1 MESDANNTIIRK
13 INNSTHSADL
23 NLHRFKNLQDF
34 LFHHRIKK
42 SEDQSARDI
51 ATHTRIGDK
60 TKNIYGGSFHIPDK
74 EWSQFMKLYYHDVI
88 EKKMPEYLTEKQLVA
103 TKNGPIA
110 IDLDLH
116 FDLNVNTR
124 LYTKDHIVDIV
135 FAYLAELKEIFQFD
149 EDTRFP
155 IFIFEK
161 TNVNRVPEK
170 KITKDGIH
178 IIIGIQMD
186 HAAQCILRS
195 KMIEQTAEMWADLP
209 IVNKW
214 TDVFDDGISIGHTN
228 WQLYG
233 SGKPNHECYKLTN
246 VYDITYDVVD
256 GEWVTSSE
264 PVANYLNAENFHKLS
279 VRYTGHPQFFYTN
292 AFMQKLTKDNVRQ
305 KSPALS
311 HVASCDNMDEDDFAG
326 GGATLTV
333 SDILRIRTSDDLDLC
348 IQRFLDTISHVEYRL
363 REIYEY
369 TMILPEDYYGTGSYT
384 KWIRTGWALRNTSHR
399 MLIVWIAFSAR
410 SANFQFD
417 SIPDLCDKW
426 SKFDKK
432 TRGGVTGRSIVYWA
446 MNENPEGFNS
456 VKQNTI
462 SYYLDQTINSIT
474 IDTLNSPNKNAK
486 GCGDYDIAVVLHQLC
501 KDEYIYCSHNWY
513 RFHNHRWK
521 IVESGS
527 TLRLT
532 ISTELRELYKKRA
545 EEMNAYKASLDP
557 EDEKYKIVAARVDI
571 ILKIH
576 LRLGQ
581 TNDKKNI
588 MTESTD
594 LFHDPDFLSK
604 LDSNPYLLCFKNG
617 VVDFEQKDDKIKGP
631 IFREGRPE
639 DYLTKCTGIDYT
651 PISDR
656 KHNGVKEELHDFMAK
671 LFPDPDV
678 RKYMWDHLSSVLIG
692 TASVNQTFN
701 NYIGH
706 GQNGKS
712 VLTDLM
718 SQTLGTYKTSAPIS
732 LITQQRVKIG
742 GLAPEIV
749 ALQGARYVVMQEP
762 SKGDIINEGPMKE
775 LVSGVEPIT
784 ARAPYMISSVT
795 FIPQFK
801 LIVCAND
808 FLGIKAQDHGTWRRI
823 RVVPFESL
831 FTDTPVTDD
840 PDKPHQF
847 KLDRHLKDK
856 FPVWRET
863 FAAMLV
869 DRAYITNGVVDDC
882 ERVLAASNDYRKRQ
896 DYLAEFI
903 LDKVVKCV
911 GSTIR
916 KSQLSEEFKVWYNI
930 NFGTRNPSPKDLHDY
945 MDKQYGKQKNGIW
958 SGVKLKMR
966 DEEEEVDEEPE
977 GTFDLDG
984 DIDLNEL

>member
-1 MESDANNTIIRK
+1 MESDANNTVILK
-13 INNSTHSADL
+13 MNKC
-23 NLHRFKNLQDF
+23 KNLQDF

-42 SEDQSARDI
+42 AEDQSDTVV

-60 TKNIYGGSFHIPDK
+60 TQNIYGGSYHIPDEK
-74 EWSQFMKLYYHDVI
+74 WSEFMRLYYKEVI
-88 EKKMPEYLTEKQLVA
+88 EKKIPEYLTEKQLVA

-116 FDLNVNTR
+116 FDLSVTTR

-161 TNVNRVPEK
+161 TMVNRVPEK

-186 HAAQCILRS
+186 HAAQCILRN
-195 KMIEQTAEMWADLP
+195 KMVEKTAEMWTDLP

-233 SGKPNHECYKLTN
+233 SGKPNHECYKLTS
-246 VYDITYDVVD
+246 VYDITYDTVD
-256 GEWVTSSE
+256 GEWVTNSE
-264 PVANYLNAENFHKLS
+264 PVANYLNADNFHKLS

-292 AFMQKLTKDNVRQ
+292 AFIQKLSNITQEGVRQ

-311 HVASCDNMDEDDFAG
+311 NVGSCDNMDEDDFMG
-326 GGATLTV
+326 GSALTV
-333 SDILRIRTSDDLDLC
+333 SDILRIRNSDDLDFC
-348 IQRFLDTISHVEYRL
+348 IQRFLDTISHAEYRL

-410 SANFQFD
+410 AANFQYD
-417 SIPDLCDKW
+417 TIPDLCDKW
-426 SKFDKK
+426 AKFDKK

-446 MNENPEGFNS
+446 MTDNPEGFNS

-474 IDTLNSPNKNAK
+474 VDTLNAPNKNAK

-501 KDEYIYCSHNWY
+501 KDEYVYCSHNWY

-557 EDEKYKIVAARVDI
+557 EDEKYKIISARVDI

-617 VVDFEQKDDKIKGP
+617 VVDFEQKDRSGKP
-631 IFREGRPE
+631 VFREGRPE
-639 DYLTKCTGIDYT
+639 DYLTKCTGIDYSH
-651 PISDR
+651 ISEK
-656 KHNGVKEELHDFMAK
+656 KHNGIKEELHDFMAK

-678 RKYMWDHLSSVLIG
+678 RKYMWDHLASVLIG

-701 NYIGH
+701 NYIGG

-732 LITQQRVKIG
+732 LITQQRIKIG

-784 ARAPYMISSVT
+784 ARAPYMVSSVT

-831 FTDTPVTDD
+831 FTDTPSTND

-869 DRAYITNGVVDDC
+869 DRAFITNGVVEDC
-882 ERVLAASNDYRKRQ
+882 ERVLSASNDYRKRQ
-896 DYLAEFI
+896 DYLAEFVS
-903 LDKVVKCV
+903 DKVVRCA
-911 GSTIR
+911 GATIR

-945 MDKQYGKQKNGIW
+945 MDKQYGKQKGGIW

-966 DEEEEVDEEPE
+966 GEENDDDQEEENNE
-977 GTFDLDG
+977 GFDLGG
-984 DIDLNEL
+984 DIDINEL

>member
-1 MESDANNTIIRK
+1 MESETKNTIIIK
-13 INNSTHSADL
+13 PKKFTT
-23 NLHRFKNLQDF
+23 LQDF
-34 LFHHRIKK
+34 LHHHRIKK
-42 SEDQSARDI
+42 SDNDVDSLV

-60 TKNIYGGSFHIPDK
+60 TKNIFGGSYHIPDS
-74 EWSQFMKLYYHDVI
+74 EWLQFMKLYHHEVI
-88 EKKMPEYLTEKQLVA
+88 VKNTPEYLTEKQLVA

-110 IDLDLH
+110 IDIDLH
-116 FDLNVNTR
+116 FDITVTSR
-124 LYTKDHIVDIV
+124 LYTKDHIVDLV

-161 TNVNRVPEK
+161 PNVNRVHDK

-186 HAAQCILRS
+186 HAAQCVLRE
-195 KMIEQTAEMWADLP
+195 KMIEKTAEMWTDLP
-209 IVNKW
+209 IINKW
-214 TDVFDDGISIGHTN
+214 TDVFDDGITIGHTN

-233 SGKPNHECYKLTN
+233 SGKPNHECYKLTT
-246 VYDITYDVVD
+246 VYDITYDIAD
-256 GEWVTSSE
+256 GEWVTNLE
-264 PVANYLNAENFHKLS
+264 PVENYLSANNFNKLS

-292 AFMQKLTKDNVRQ
+292 AFMNKLAKETTRQ
-305 KSPALS
+305 KTPPPICAE
-311 HVASCDNMDEDDFAG
+311 NMNEDDFIG
-326 GGATLTV
+326 GNSLNL
-333 SDILRIRTSDDLDLC
+333 SDILRIRNADDLDMC
-348 IQRFLDTISHVEYRL
+348 VQRFLDTITHSEYRL

-369 TMILPEDYYGTGSYT
+369 TMTLPEDYYGAGSYT

-399 MLIVWIAFSAR
+399 LLIVWIAFSAKY
-410 SANFQFD
+410 SNFQFD
-417 SIPDLCDKW
+417 TIPDLCDKW

-446 MNENPEGFNS
+446 MTDNPEGFNA

-462 SYYLDQTINSIT
+462 SYYLDQTINSIS
-474 IDTLNSPNKNAK
+474 IDTLNAPNKNAK

-557 EDEKYKIVAARVDI
+557 EDEKYKIIAARVDI

-588 MTESTD
+588 MIESTD
-594 LFHDPDFLSK
+594 LFHDPEFLSK

-617 VVDFEQKDDKIKGP
+617 VVDFEHKDGSVGP
-631 IFREGRPE
+631 LFREGRPE
-639 DYLTKCTGIDYT
+639 DYLTKCTGIDYI
-651 PISDR
+651 PISDA
-656 KHNGVKEELHDFMAK
+656 KHNGVKEELHDFMTK

-678 RKYMWDHLSSVLIG
+678 RKYMWDHLASVLIG

-701 NYIGH
+701 NYIGG

-732 LITQQRVKIG
+732 LITQQRIKIG

-784 ARAPYMISSVT
+784 ARAPYMVSSVT

-801 LIVCAND
+801 LIVCANE

-831 FTDTPVTDD
+831 FTENPVTND
-840 PDKPHQF
+840 PDKPYQY
-847 KLDRHLKDK
+847 KLDRHIKDK

-869 DRAYITNGVVDDC
+869 DRAFITNGVVDDC
-882 ERVLAASNDYRKRQ
+882 ERVLSASNDYRKRQ

-903 LDKVVKCV
+903 SDKVIKCA
-911 GSTIR
+911 GASIR

-945 MDKQYGKQKNGIW
+945 MDKQYGKQKGGIW
-958 SGVKLKMR
+958 LGVKLKMR
-966 DEEEEVDEEPE
+966 GEEEDDDSLEQGSSVE
-977 GTFDLDG
+977 FDLDG

>member
-1 MESDANNTIIRK
+1 MESNTIVK
-13 INNSTHSADL
+13 KCKT
-23 NLHRFKNLQDF
+23 FQDF
-34 LFHHRIKK
+34 LYNHRVTK
-42 SEDQSARDI
+42 SEEVP
-51 ATHTRIGDK
+51 THTRIGDK
-60 TKNIYGGSFHIPDK
+60 TKNIYGGSFHIPDE
-74 EWSQFMKLYYHDVI
+74 EWSHFMKLYYNEVI
-88 EKKMPEYLTEKQLVA
+88 VKKTPEYLTEKQLVA
-103 TKNGPIA
+103 AKNGPIA

-116 FDLNVNTR
+116 FDLEVTSH
-124 LYTKDHIVDIV
+124 LYTKDHIEDLV

-149 EDTRFP
+149 EETRFP
-155 IFIFEK
+155 IFVFEK
-161 TNVNRVPEK
+161 PNVNRVKDK

-178 IIIGIQMD
+178 MIIGIQMD
-186 HAAQCILRS
+186 HAAQCILRK
-195 KMIEQTAEMWADLP
+195 KMIEKTAEMWTDLP

-214 TDVFDDGISIGHTN
+214 TDVFDEGISIGHTN

-233 SGKPNHECYKLTN
+233 SGKPNHECYKLTS
-246 VYDITYDVVD
+246 VYDITYDTTD
-256 GEWVTSSE
+256 GEWITGSE
-264 PVANYLNAENFHKLS
+264 PLANYLSAENFHKLS

-292 AFMQKLTKDNVRQ
+292 AFLQKLSAITTTADR
-305 KSPALS
+305 KSPQLTNSVSLS
-311 HVASCDNMDEDDFAG
+311 DNMDEDDFAG
-326 GGATLTV
+326 GLTLSL
-333 SDILRIRTSDDLDLC
+333 SDILRIRNSDDLDLC
-348 IQRFLDTISHVEYRL
+348 IQRFLDTISHSEYRL

-369 TMILPEDYYGTGSYT
+369 TMILPEEYYGTGSYT

-399 MLIVWIAFSAR
+399 LLIVWIAFSAR
-410 SANFQFD
+410 STNFQFD
-417 SIPDLCDKW
+417 TIPDLCDKW

-432 TRGGVTGRSIVYWA
+432 TRGGVTGRSIVYCA
-446 MNENPEGFNS
+446 MTDNPEGFHR
-456 VKQNTI
+456 VKENTI
-462 SYYLDQTINSIT
+462 SYYLDQTINSISV
-474 IDTLNSPNKNAK
+474 DMLNSPNKNAK

-501 KDEYIYCSHNWY
+501 KDEYVYCSHNWY

-527 TLRLT
+527 TLRLI

-557 EDEKYKIVAARVDI
+557 EDEKYKMIAARVDI

-588 MTESTD
+588 MIESTD

-617 VVDFEQKDDKIKGP
+617 VIDFEQKEGINCP
-631 IFREGRPE
+631 LFREGRPE

-651 PISDR
+651 PLSGN

-671 LFPDPDV
+671 LFPDTNV
-678 RKYMWDHLSSVLIG
+678 RKYMWDHLASVLIG

-701 NYIGH
+701 NYIGG

-784 ARAPYMISSVT
+784 ARAPYMVSSVT
-795 FIPQFK
+795 FVPQFK

-831 FTDTPVTDD
+831 FTDNPVTDD
-840 PDKPHQF
+840 MDKPHQF

-869 DRAYITNGVVDDC
+869 ERAFITKGVVDDC
-882 ERVLAASNDYRKRQ
+882 DRVLSASNDYRKRQ
-896 DYLAEFI
+896 DYLAEFVS
-903 LDKVVKCV
+903 DKVVRCA

-916 KSQLSEEFKVWYNI
+916 KSQLSEEFKAWYNI

-945 MDKQYGKQKNGIW
+945 MDKQFGKQKSGIW
-958 SGVKLKMR
+958 SGVKLKLR
-966 DEEEEVDEEPE
+966 GEEEEGQEEEDPQINMP
-977 GTFDLDG
+977 D
-984 DIDLNEL
+984 DIEFNEI